1 MLYRKTGK
9 ICESVVRLDG
19 KETYVIDN
27 GVYRLGMTT
36 WEGWKQMEFV
46 HAEGLHP
53 DSRNSVVIDA
63 SDRCEGEK
71 VYITLQ
77 LWSKSGSKMMM
88 LGIRLARFALTKV
101 ESSLKWY

>member
-1 MLYRKTGK
+1 
-9 ICESVVRLDG
+9 
-19 KETYVIDN
+19 
-27 GVYRLGMTT
+27 
-36 WEGWKQMEFV
+36 MEFV

-77 LWSKSGSKMMM
+77 LWSKSGSKDDDAWNPVSKICFDKSRKQFEVV
-88 LGIRLARFALTKV
+88 LKDGNVKR
-101 ESSLKWY
+101 LKW